1 MFLLVKRFFKQ
12 IALTAIIG
20 FVIRKLMA
28 SNDPRAK
35 RIGDGANKLVGGAFG
50 QDEHARPRPRR
61 RTRRVA
67 RSAATAAAGGAMSY
81 FFDPVQGPERRAK
94 VKRFASER
102 IHRNGETHLLPSASQ
117 IPTAV
122 PTQAIAPGVP
132 S

>member
-1 MFLLVKRFFKQ
+1 MFLLFRRFFKQ

-50 QDEHARPRPRR
+50 LDENARPLPRR
-61 RTRRVA
+61 RSRRVA
-67 RSAATAAAGGAMSY
+67 SRAATAAAGGAMSY
-81 FFDPVQGPERRAK
+81 FFDPIHGSERRAK
-94 VKRFASER
+94 VKQFASER
-102 IHRNGETHLLPSASQ
+102 MHRNGDQHLLPAASQ
-117 IPTAV
+117 ISAPV
-122 PTQAIAPGVP
+122 PSQVIAPGVP